1 MQDLLCRDK
10 RKSNYYATMIHY
22 KLGFDY
28 IIELYHETAIS
39 YFYSSSSSQSAV
51 PIRRSAL
58 VSHLLPFVPPSLVDV
73 LDFLN
78 FDFR

>member
-1 MQDLLCRDK
+1 
-10 RKSNYYATMIHY
+10 MIHN

-28 IIELYHETAIS
+28 IVELYHEAVIS

-73 LDFLN
+73 LDFLY
-78 FDFR
+78 FDLR